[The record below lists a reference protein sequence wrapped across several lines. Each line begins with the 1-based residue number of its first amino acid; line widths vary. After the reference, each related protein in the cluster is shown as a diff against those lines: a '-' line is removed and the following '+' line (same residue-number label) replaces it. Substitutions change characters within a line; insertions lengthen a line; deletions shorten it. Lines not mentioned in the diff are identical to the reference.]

1 MAQEETKTD
10 YMTIICMLIGFVM
23 LIYIGLLALF
33 MFYPPAFKS
42 LIADP
47 MFLYEK
53 FRKEEVLYSDPY
65 RDILWATNPDKP
77 KGVTVNTE
85 QAYQGATLFESTHFK
100 GAVHSTKHHLIVA
113 VWVREQFIVVE
124 LDHERNLV
132 RVLP

>member
-42 LIADP
+42 LVADP

-53 FRKEEVLYSDPY
+53 FCTATRIAIFYGLLTRK
-65 RDILWATNPDKP
+65 NPK
-77 KGVTVNTE
+77 
-85 QAYQGATLFESTHFK
+85 A
-100 GAVHSTKHHLIVA
+100 
-113 VWVREQFIVVE
+113 
-124 LDHERNLV
+124 
-132 RVLP
+132 